1 MLDLTALGSQ
11 WRERAAQLRSQAAAE
26 GAARAYEVAAS
37 ELEAALRASEEELL
51 PLERAARVSGFS
63 TSHLARLVRT
73 GRIPDRR
80 RHGSRG
86 RILIRAADLPKR
98 ANPAHDNRA
107 DVHELAS
114 RLYGGK
120 EARNGHP

>member
-1 MLDLTALGSQ
+1 MPDLSTLGSQ

-51 PLERAARVSGFS
+51 PLERAARISGFS

-73 GRIPDRR
+73 GRIRDAAAQRLAWPNTHPRR
-80 RHGSRG
+80 RPSQAREP
-86 RILIRAADLPKR
+86 RA
-98 ANPAHDNRA
+98 
-107 DVHELAS
+107 
-114 RLYGGK
+114 
-120 EARNGHP
+120 